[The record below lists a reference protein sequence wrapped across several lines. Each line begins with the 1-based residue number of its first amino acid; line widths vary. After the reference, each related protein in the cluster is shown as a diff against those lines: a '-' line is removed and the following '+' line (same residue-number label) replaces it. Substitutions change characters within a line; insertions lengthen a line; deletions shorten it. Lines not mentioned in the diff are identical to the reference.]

1 MQFPLEDPPQY
12 PSPINKSHA
21 IQASNASSKA
31 DLALLKVGAIGGISS
46 DVSIWTKTRLDNHR
60 LFKLK

>member
-1 MQFPLEDPPQY
+1 MQFPLENPPQY

-31 DLALLKVGAIGGISS
+31 DLALLNVGAIGGISS
-46 DVSIWTKTRLDNHR
+46 DVSI
-60 LFKLK
+60 